1 MLCLVSGFIPFSE
14 LSVKICA
21 LLQDP
26 NDAIATLV
34 DDSIWSIFSQAV
46 SGRQIEVQQD
56 ALTFICSRGCSF
68 DDFCSMFDDLFVL
81 YEVVKGQGELHPLLH
96 VLHSLFLI
104 SEGILR
110 LARTSVERV
119 TEVTWLY
126 RLFII
131 LPWLNEV
138 DRTLGIE
145 NYGCGF
151 LVVRGFVGALYSKNC
166 SVKANFISKPM
177 MICSLYLGC
186 SLHLV
191 FTNSLQNRGSL
202 CYLHTL
208 LTYCTFRPTVI

>member
-1 MLCLVSGFIPFSE
+1 LFLTRLFQHGFHPSDIAAQIMLCLVSGFIPLSE

-81 YEVVKGQGELHPLLH
+81 YEVVKGQGELHPLRH

-119 TEVTWLY
+119 TEVTWLH
-126 RLFII
+126 R
-131 LPWLNEV
+131 
-138 DRTLGIE
+138 
-145 NYGCGF
+145 
-151 LVVRGFVGALYSKNC
+151 C
-166 SVKANFISKPM
+166 SS
-177 MICSLYLGC
+177 SYLG
-186 SLHLV
+186 STKLIGPLA
-191 FTNSLQNRGSL
+191 
-202 CYLHTL
+202 
-208 LTYCTFRPTVI
+208 